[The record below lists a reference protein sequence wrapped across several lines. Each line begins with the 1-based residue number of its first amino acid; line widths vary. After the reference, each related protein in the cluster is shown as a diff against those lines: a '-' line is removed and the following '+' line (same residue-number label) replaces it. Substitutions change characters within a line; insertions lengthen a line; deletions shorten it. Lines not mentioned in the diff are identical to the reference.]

1 MIDAGKP
8 MARESASVSIEEI
21 ETHVQRNL
29 AQREWRERLAGIVY
43 PIGVVLAVLV
53 LWEVGTRALAIPG
66 FLLPPPSIIA
76 RSMMANAS
84 LLLVHGWVTTVEIVL
99 GFLLSIVIGV
109 PLALAIFLWP
119 PFARSILPLLV
130 SSQAMPKVAVAPL
143 LLVWFGFG
151 LLPKV
156 LIAFLIAFFPIVINT
171 AVGLASIEQEKIDL
185 ARSMG
190 FGPLATFVK
199 IRLPNALPAIF
210 GGLKISITLAVVGA
224 VVGEFVGGDAGL
236 GYLLMVANGSMDT
249 ALLFAGLI
257 ALTVLGVVLYL
268 LVEIA
273 ESLAIPRHIH
283 SGGSGARESM

>member
-1 MIDAGKP
+1 MTDTPTAQHDTAAI
-8 MARESASVSIEEI
+8 EQVEAS
-21 ETHVQRNL
+21 VQRNL
-29 AQREWRERLAGIVY
+29 AQRESRARMSAILS
-43 PIGVVLAVLV
+43 PLAVVAGLLV
-53 LWEVGTRALAIPG
+53 LWEAATRALEIPP
-66 FLLPPPSIIA
+66 FLLPAPSAIVA
-76 RSMMANAS
+76 SMQANAG
-84 LLLVHGWVTTVEIVL
+84 LLLYNGWVTTVEIVL
-99 GFLLSIVIGV
+99 GFLLSIVIGI

-119 PFARSILPLLV
+119 PFARSVLPLLV

-171 AVGLASIEQEKIDL
+171 AVGLASIEPDKIQL

-190 FGPLATFVK
+190 FGAAATFFK
-199 IRLPNALPAIF
+199 IRLPAALPSIF

-249 ALLFAGLI
+249 QLLFAGI
-257 ALTVLGVVLYL
+257 VGLTILGVVMYL
-268 LVEIA
+268 LVELA
-273 ESLAIPRHIH
+273 ERLAIPRHIIAADK
-283 SGGSGARESM
+283 GARESM

>member
-1 MIDAGKP
+1 MTETENPSAQSTALEIA
-8 MARESASVSIEEI
+8 ELEASVERS
-21 ETHVQRNL
+21 R
-29 AQREWRERLAGIVY
+29 AQREWRARISGVLY
-43 PIGVVLAVLV
+43 PVGVVLGVLAV
-53 LWEVGTRALAIPG
+53 WEAGTRMLGVPA
-66 FLLPPPSIIA
+66 FLLPPPSAIGV
-76 RSMMANAS
+76 SFMANAP
-84 LLLVHGWVTTVEIVL
+84 LLLFHGWITTAEILL
-99 GFLLSIVIGV
+99 GFALSIVVGI

-119 PFARSILPLLV
+119 AFSRAILPLLV

-171 AVGLASIEQEKIDL
+171 AVGLASIEPEKIYL

-190 FGPLATFVK
+190 FGATATFFK

-249 ALLFAGLI
+249 QLLFAGI
-257 ALTVLGVVLYL
+257 VALTVLGVVLFL
-268 LVEIA
+268 LVELA
-273 ESLAIPRHIH
+273 ERLAIPRHII
-283 SGGSGARESM
+283 SGDKGTREAF